1 MPRGFVTGKPLELVM
16 SEPSSAAHGGSVNPV
31 VTFRYSPLALGR
43 LLPRPAAPGS
53 DWERFCREVNP
64 SLGMLL
70 IAAHARLRQ
79 VHPHGW
85 TIAAAAS
92 HLPQLGQK
100 RDELEAALQRL
111 HGGSPRAIH
120 LVELGQ

>member
-1 MPRGFVTGKPLELVM
+1 MVMP
-16 SEPSSAAHGGSVNPV
+16 EPSSPAHGGSATPS
-31 VTFRYSPLALGR
+31 VTKLYSPLALDR

-53 DWERFCREVNP
+53 DWERFCRQVNP

-111 HGGSPRAIH
+111 HGDSPRVIH